1 MFYVAFFGVFKIAG
15 MWGRMYIKK
24 EKANHHLI
32 IGFFRAFS
40 CSSPYRTTGCN
51 LQEEKLFF
59 VFLNWSTIECC
70 NRSKFFLKWI
80 DLNLHKFLVRSLNKI
95 EVSTVKTSNFFFFM
109 ST

>member
-24 EKANHHLI
+24 EKANYHLI

-59 VFLNWSTIECC
+59 VFLNW
-70 NRSKFFLKWI
+70 SKFFLKWI